1 MSENSG
7 ATDRSAVICAKL
19 EQVSTANVSDA
30 WGRHPSLHGIRALI
44 PGSRICGPAVTVR
57 TYPGDFQKPVEAI
70 DVCQP
75 GDVLVF
81 DAANSYPAIWGELAT
96 HSAMFKR
103 VAGLV
108 IWGAIRDTT
117 DITEA
122 GFAAFSSLVCADAG
136 EPRGLGEINVP
147 ITIAG
152 QTIYPG
158 DWVIGDDDGVMVL
171 PKAQAEEIAVA
182 ALAVFER
189 ETSVRQQIDAGKS
202 LAEVVYL
209 LKQKS

>member
-1 MSENSG
+1 MVEIKRE
-7 ATDRSAVICAKL
+7 TDRAAVIRAAL

-30 WGRHPSLHGIRALI
+30 WDRHASLHGIRALI
-44 PGSRICGPAVTVR
+44 PGSHMCGPAVTVR
-57 TYPGDFQKPVEAI
+57 TCPGDYQKPVEAI

-96 HSAMFKR
+96 HCAMFKR

-108 IWGAIRDTT
+108 IWGASRDTA
-117 DITEA
+117 DITAA

-152 QTIYPG
+152 QTVYPD

-171 PKAQAEEIAVA
+171 PKAQAEEIAKA

-189 ETSVRQQIDAGKS
+189 ETGMRQQIDAGKS
-202 LAEVVYL
+202 LAEVNYHMA
-209 LKQKS
+209 QNS

>member
-7 ATDRSAVICAKL
+7 ATDRSAVIRATL
-19 EQVSTANVSDA
+19 ERVSAANVSDA
-30 WGRHPSLHGIRALI
+30 WGKHPSLHGIRALI
-44 PGSRICGPAVTVR
+44 PGSHICGPAVTVR
-57 TYPGDFQKPVEAI
+57 TYPGDYQKPVEAI
-70 DVCQP
+70 DVCQA
-75 GDVLVF
+75 GDVLVC

-96 HSAMFKR
+96 HCAMFKR
-103 VAGLV
+103 IAGLV
-108 IWGAIRDTT
+108 VWGAIRDTP

-136 EPRGLGEINVP
+136 EPRGLGEINGR

-152 QTIYPG
+152 QTIDPG
-158 DWVIGDDDGVMVL
+158 DWVIGDDDGVVVL

-189 ETSVRQQIDAGKS
+189 ETGMRKQIDAGKS
-202 LAEVVYL
+202 LAEVNYHMA
-209 LKQKS
+209 QNS